1 MRPFG
6 QHRRKG
12 MQLVFDF
19 LEALRT
25 ARAYPK
31 KGNLL
36 GSKDGEPA
44 TSDDLA
50 VWEECFEVARSY
62 CALLLEVHL
71 GLNAD
76 EERQLFHDLNR
87 LRKAYD
93 AKEVA
98 ALAREVMK
106 DDAATRGKSFPA
118 YQKDPLAEALRVI
131 EGIPKDKVFVEG
143 YANFQRDMVY
153 GDKPDLTTAMTSLN
167 ALADQ
172 LRKL

>member
-1 MRPFG
+1 
-6 QHRRKG
+6 

-118 YQKDPLAEALRVI
+118 YQKTRWPRRFASSKASRKIRCSSRVT
-131 EGIPKDKVFVEG
+131 P
-143 YANFQRDMVY
+143 
-153 GDKPDLTTAMTSLN
+153 TSS
-167 ALADQ
+167 ATWSMATS
-172 LRKL
+172 RI